1 MTQLG
6 IALSL
11 LIALLDQI
19 SKWWILAEVM
29 SPPGIITVTPN
40 LNLVLVW
47 NRGVSFGI
55 LNQGWA
61 WVPWLLSALT
71 VAICFGL
78 FIWLRRAQSRWL
90 GVALGLIIGGALG
103 NLVDRLRFGAVVD
116 FLDFHVGVYHWP
128 AFNVADSA
136 ITVGVGML
144 LIDALITGREERN
157 V

>member
-11 LIALLDQI
+11 LIASLDQI

-29 SPPGIITVTPN
+29 SPPDIITVTPN

-61 WVPWLLSALT
+61 WVPWFLSALT
-71 VAICFGL
+71 AAISFGL
-78 FIWLRRAQSRWL
+78 FIWLCRAQSRWL
-90 GVALGLIIGGALG
+90 GAALGLIIGGALG

-144 LIDALITGREERN
+144 LIDTLITGRQERN